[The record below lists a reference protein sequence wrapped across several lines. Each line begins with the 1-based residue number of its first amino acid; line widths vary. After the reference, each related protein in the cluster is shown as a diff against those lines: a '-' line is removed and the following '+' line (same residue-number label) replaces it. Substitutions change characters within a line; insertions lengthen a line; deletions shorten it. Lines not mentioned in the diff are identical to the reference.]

1 MTRAAVTISAADVR
15 AFSARV
21 LEALGMSVE
30 DATIVGDAL
39 AWADLRGIT
48 PQGIAKLPLLVR
60 RLRAGGARVDA
71 AIRVV
76 ADRGAFTRLDAQQA
90 TGHVAGVR
98 AMRVAVAKAKTRGIG
113 LAVIGN
119 TDSGSAMGYYASLAA
134 AEGLGGLARTDHTA
148 RGLVNQA
155 PPARAWSLA
164 LTVQERLGREV
175 IGGLGG
181 LLVGRGHGQRRERVR
196 SRGRWDRSPRGTW
209 WVGRLGAVR
218 PDRGPGATGPS
229 RLVAVGAL
237 DAIWARACRCRCRS

>member
-1 MTRAAVTISAADVR
+1 VHAGDARLPRDERQRVRARHGMTRAAVTISAADVR

-134 AEGLGGLARTDHTA
+134 AEGLVAISINNTYPLM
-148 RGLVNQA
+148 
-155 PPARAWSLA
+155 PP
-164 LTVQERLGREV
+164 
-175 IGGLGG
+175 
-181 LLVGRGHGQRRERVR
+181 
-196 SRGRWDRSPRGTW
+196 
-209 WVGRLGAVR
+209 
-218 PDRGPGATGPS
+218 
-229 RLVAVGAL
+229 
-237 DAIWARACRCRCRS
+237 